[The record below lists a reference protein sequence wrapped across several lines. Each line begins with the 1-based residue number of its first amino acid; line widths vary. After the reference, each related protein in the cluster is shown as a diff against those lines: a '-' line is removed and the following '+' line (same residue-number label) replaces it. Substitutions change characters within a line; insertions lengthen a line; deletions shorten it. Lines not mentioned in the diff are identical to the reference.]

1 MNDKIKNLLTRG
13 VVEVIEKD
21 SLETKLNSGRKL
33 RIKFGVDPTAN
44 ILHLGHSVCLLK
56 LREFQDL
63 GHQIIFLIG
72 DFTARIGDPTGK
84 TTSRIPLSIKQI
96 KENMRNYKKQ
106 ASLVLNMDKVEIR
119 NNTEWWDKMDLK
131 EMMLLAAKVTYGQV
145 SARADFKKRLQED
158 KDFTLEEFMYP
169 VLQGYDSVELRADVE
184 IGGTDQVFN
193 MLMGRRIQKKYNQEP
208 QDVITCPL
216 LIGLDGKEKMSKS
229 LENYVGIAESA
240 KEQFGKIM
248 SLPDELIINY
258 MRLLTGIPEEEINK
272 MEKELKSGAVNPK
285 EPKAR
290 LGFEIAKFYHN
301 AEEAEQAKKEFERVF
316 SKKEMPSEMSIV
328 EILGNK
334 INIIDFLADNKILQS
349 KSEARRLI
357 EQGGVEID
365 KKKIDDWQKE
375 VEVKDGSV
383 IQIGK
388 RKFIKIKIK

>member
-1 MNDKIKNLLTRG
+1 MNDKIKNLLSRG
-13 VVEVIEKD
+13 IVEVIEKD

-33 RIKFGVDPTAN
+33 RIKFGIDPTAN

-56 LREFQDL
+56 LREFQKL

-96 KENMRNYKKQ
+96 KENMRNYEKQ

-119 NNTEWWDKMDLK
+119 NNTEWWGKMSLK
-131 EMMLLAAKVTYGQV
+131 KMMLLAAKVTYGQV

-169 VLQGYDSVELRADVE
+169 VLQGYDSVELRANVE

-248 SLPDELIINY
+248 SLPDELIIDY
-258 MRLLTGIPEEEINK
+258 MRLLTEIPEEEINK
-272 MEKELKSGAVNPK
+272 IEKELKSGGVNPK

-290 LGFEIAKFYHN
+290 LGFEIAEFYHN

-316 SKKEMPSEMSIV
+316 SKREIPLEMS
-328 EILGNK
+328 EIKIPQNK

-365 KKKIDDWQKE
+365 KKRIDDWQKE

-388 RKFIKIKIK
+388 RKFIKIIKK

>member
-72 DFTARIGDPTGK
+72 DFTARIGDPSGR

-258 MRLLTGIPEEEINK
+258 MRLLTEIPEEKINK
-272 MEKELKSGAVNPK
+272 IEKELKSGAVNPK

-328 EILGNK
+328 ETLGNK

>member
-1 MNDKIKNLLTRG
+1 
-13 VVEVIEKD
+13 
-21 SLETKLNSGRKL
+21 
-33 RIKFGVDPTAN
+33 
-44 ILHLGHSVCLLK
+44 
-56 LREFQDL
+56 
-63 GHQIIFLIG
+63 
-72 DFTARIGDPTGK
+72 
-84 TTSRIPLSIKQI
+84 
-96 KENMRNYKKQ
+96 
-106 ASLVLNMDKVEIR
+106 
-119 NNTEWWDKMDLK
+119 
-131 EMMLLAAKVTYGQV
+131 
-145 SARADFKKRLQED
+145 
-158 KDFTLEEFMYP
+158 
-169 VLQGYDSVELRADVE
+169 
-184 IGGTDQVFN
+184 
-193 MLMGRRIQKKYNQEP
+193 
-208 QDVITCPL
+208 
-216 LIGLDGKEKMSKS
+216 MSKS

-258 MRLLTGIPEEEINK
+258 MRLLTEIPEEKINK
-272 MEKELKSGAVNPK
+272 IEKELKSGAVNPK

>member
-33 RIKFGVDPTAN
+33 RIKFGIDPTAN

-56 LREFQDL
+56 LREFQKL

-96 KENMRNYKKQ
+96 KENMRNYEKQ

-119 NNTEWWDKMDLK
+119 NNTEWWGKMSLK
-131 EMMLLAAKVTYGQV
+131 KMMLLAAKVTYGQV

-169 VLQGYDSVELRADVE
+169 VLQGYDSVELRANVE

-248 SLPDELIINY
+248 SLPDELIIDY
-258 MRLLTGIPEEEINK
+258 MRLLTEIPEEKINK
-272 MEKELKSGAVNPK
+272 IEKELKSGGVNPK

-290 LGFEIAKFYHN
+290 LGFEIAEFYHN

-316 SKKEMPSEMSIV
+316 SKREIPLEMS
-328 EILGNK
+328 EIKIPQNK

-365 KKKIDDWQKE
+365 KKRIDDWQKE

-388 RKFIKIKIK
+388 RKFIKIRIK

>member
-21 SLETKLNSGRKL
+21 RLETKLNSGRKL

-72 DFTARIGDPTGK
+72 DFTARIGDPSGR

-258 MRLLTGIPEEEINK
+258 MRLLTEIPEEKINK
-272 MEKELKSGAVNPK
+272 IEKELKSGAVNPK

>member
-72 DFTARIGDPTGK
+72 DFTARIGDPSGR

-258 MRLLTGIPEEEINK
+258 MRLLTEIPEEKINK
-272 MEKELKSGAVNPK
+272 IEKELKSGAVNPK

>member
-96 KENMRNYKKQ
+96 KENMRNYEKQ

-285 EPKAR
+285 EPKAK
-290 LGFEIAKFYHN
+290 LGFEIAKLYHN

-316 SKKEMPSEMSIV
+316 SEREVPSEMPIV
-328 EILGNK
+328 KILGNK